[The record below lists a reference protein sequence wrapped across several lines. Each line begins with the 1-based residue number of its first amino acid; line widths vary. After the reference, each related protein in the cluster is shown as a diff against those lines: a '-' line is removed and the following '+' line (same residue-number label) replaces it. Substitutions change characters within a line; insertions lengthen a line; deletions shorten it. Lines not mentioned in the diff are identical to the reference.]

1 MYFDNSTLPL
11 PVHPGDD
18 LYYADEG
25 GGYVIYHVPHAVE
38 AVVLTADN
46 QLQVITE
53 IDEDN
58 RMDIGSD
65 YFLTFEE
72 AKVWA
77 DENRGNRP
85 YLWGHDA
92 TEWMDVGT
100 WLPVHSKRV
109 YAKIWK
115 DDNIFICPAYYL
127 EDAATPGFYG
137 DPEGGQLLTGVVS
150 WIDTFDDMDK
160 VLEAGDYQMPDT
172 EKCHPYYD

>member
-1 MYFDNSTLPL
+1 MYFDNSSLPL

-46 QLQVITE
+46 KLQVITD

-72 AKVWA
+72 AKAWA
-77 DENRGNRP
+77 DEHRRKKP
-85 YLWGHDA
+85 FRWGHDA
-92 TEWMDVGT
+92 PKWMDAET
-100 WLPVHSKRV
+100 WIPLKSSRIYV
-109 YAKIWK
+109 KIRK
-115 DDNIFICPAYYL
+115 GDTFYVCSAFYH
-127 EDAATPGFYG
+127 EDADTPGFYESE
-137 DPEGGQLLTGVVS
+137 EGGQLLTGVVS
-150 WIDTFDDMDK
+150 WIDTFDGLDK
-160 VLEAGDYQMPDT
+160 VLEAADYQMPDT
-172 EKCHPYYD
+172 DKCYPYYE